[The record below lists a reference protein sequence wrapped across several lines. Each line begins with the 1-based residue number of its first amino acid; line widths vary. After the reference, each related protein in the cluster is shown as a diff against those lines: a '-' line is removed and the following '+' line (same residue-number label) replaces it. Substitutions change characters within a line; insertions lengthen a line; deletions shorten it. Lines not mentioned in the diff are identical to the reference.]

1 MKEGYTNVHALL
13 GGLYG
18 YKDAGGEVIQ
28 GTPPP
33 PVPEAAPSK
42 PVEVKAPEVKAGAA
56 AGAVKP
62 AVKRKH

>member
-18 YKDAGGEVIQ
+18 YKDGGGEVIQ

-33 PVPEAAPSK
+33 PAPVPMPEA
-42 PVEVKAPEVKAGAA
+42 KAPEAKSGAA

-62 AVKRKH
+62 VVKRKH